1 MDNSVIAKSGWL
13 SRQTSILKKWKKSW
27 VELYRDGHLKYY
39 ENECSP
45 NAEDIIFMPTECLAV
60 KAGLQVE
67 GVQPPEGYGVQN
79 LLSVI
84 TSTGK
89 TWVFCGESLDDMRAW
104 QLALEQ
110 ARIFGMHPH
119 LSGHPS
125 AYMSGYNSG
134 YLPTYTELGGVA
146 TADNLQNG
154 CKSTLSHVHPTG
166 LVAVVASGTGAWSS
180 ILEINM
186 TNQHEAAACVFTP
199 VSVRWSAARCLW
211 RKFVLL
217 ASVSCGQRD
226 ENLREPS
233 QDCRVGDQKLPI
245 QNAAGGSLLQL

>member
-1 MDNSVIAKSGWL
+1 MTLSQITCYDTIYTKGKKS
-13 SRQTSILKKWKKSW
+13 TASILKKWKKSW

-134 YLPTYTELGGVA
+134 YLPAYTGDTSVTFLPQFTYPPPAYYGYPGPQYMTANPGQTALVYHPERYRPDGTDMAMGMLGGA
-146 TADNLQNG
+146 
-154 CKSTLSHVHPTG
+154 
-166 LVAVVASGTGAWSS
+166 AV
-180 ILEINM
+180 
-186 TNQHEAAACVFTP
+186 
-199 VSVRWSAARCLW
+199 
-211 RKFVLL
+211 
-217 ASVSCGQRD
+217 
-226 ENLREPS
+226 
-233 QDCRVGDQKLPI
+233 
-245 QNAAGGSLLQL
+245 GSLMWGPLLWW